1 MKHLSVGRRLSE
13 TENSPSVIALTRQAI
28 DPIRTKDSSEN
39 KSSFG
44 AYEVLRSGDDIKITI
59 IASGSETSL
68 AIEICH
74 KLATENIYSKV
85 ISMPCQELFDQ
96 QSEDYKNDILNETE
110 IVISIEAAETC
121 YWKKYTGTKGLNF
134 GINDF
139 GKSAPYKNIY
149 NHFGLNVENIIKKI
163 KEKIMKIKVGI
174 NGMGRIGR
182 MIVRSIIENNNNNIE
197 IKHIN
202 NRTNSET
209 CSTLLKYDSI
219 HGKFNAEI
227 GFDDKHLIINKNKIT
242 FSRETDLNDI
252 NWKKYNVDYVF
263 ECTGKFNSKDKL
275 EPHLNNGAKKV
286 IVSLPCKNADKTIVF
301 GVNESKLRKD
311 DKIISAAS
319 CTTNCLAPVAH
330 VLNEA
335 FEIEKGFM
343 TTIHAFT
350 SDQRIL
356 DNSHKDLRRAR
367 SASQSIVPTSTGASK
382 AIGEI
387 IPSLKG
393 KLEGIAMRVPTPNVS
408 LVELVFCAKKDLSI
422 EKINSAFQNFSKKNK
437 VLQISKEKLVSIDFN
452 HNPASSIID
461 ESLTNVVGKNMGK
474 ISAWYDNEWGFSN
487 RMCDIA
493 EYLHKIS

>member
-1 MKHLSVGRRLSE
+1 MKL
-13 TENSPSVIALTRQAI
+13 
-28 DPIRTKDSSEN
+28 
-39 KSSFG
+39 
-44 AYEVLRSGDDIKITI
+44 KI
-59 IASGSETSL
+59 
-68 AIEICH
+68 
-74 KLATENIYSKV
+74 
-85 ISMPCQELFDQ
+85 
-96 QSEDYKNDILNETE
+96 
-110 IVISIEAAETC
+110 
-121 YWKKYTGTKGLNF
+121 
-134 GINDF
+134 
-139 GKSAPYKNIY
+139 
-149 NHFGLNVENIIKKI
+149 
-163 KEKIMKIKVGI
+163 GI

-182 MIVRSIIENNNNNIE
+182 MIVRSILEKNDSNLE

-202 NRTNSET
+202 NRTNPEI

-219 HGKFNAEI
+219 HGKFNADI
-227 GFDDKHLIINKNKIT
+227 NFDEKHIIINKHKIT
-242 FSRETDLNDI
+242 YSQETDLNKI

-263 ECTGKFNSKDKL
+263 ECTGKFNSKNKL
-275 EPHLNNGAKKV
+275 LPHLKNGANKV
-286 IVSLPCKNADKTIVF
+286 IVSAPCKDADKTIVY
-301 GVNESKLRKD
+301 GVNETILKKN

-330 VLNEA
+330 VLNQN
-335 FEIEKGFM
+335 FGIEKAFM

-356 DNSHKDLRRAR
+356 DNSHKDPRRAR

-393 KLEGIAMRVPTPNVS
+393 KLEGVAMRVPTPNVS
-408 LVELVFCAKKDLSI
+408 LIELVFCTKKDLSI
-422 EKINSAFQNFSKKNK
+422 KKINSAFENFSKENK
-437 VLQISKEKLVSIDFN
+437 ILNVTREKLVSIDFN

-461 ESLTNVVGKNMGK
+461 SSLTNVVGNNMGK